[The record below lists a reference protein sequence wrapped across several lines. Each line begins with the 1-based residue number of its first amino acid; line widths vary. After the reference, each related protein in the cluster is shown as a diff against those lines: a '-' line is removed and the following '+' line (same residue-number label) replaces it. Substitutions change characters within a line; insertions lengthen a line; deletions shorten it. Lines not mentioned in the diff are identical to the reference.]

1 MKIKNFKA
9 ENFRNIESCSVDFSD
24 GVNVI
29 EGMNA
34 QGKTNLL
41 EAVYFMSSGRSFR
54 RASDP
59 DMIMKDKKYSKISI
73 EFSDSCRE
81 KQTIEVE
88 FFGDKLRKVY
98 KNRVP
103 IGRMSELIGT
113 FRAVLFCPEHISIVR
128 DGPAVRRG
136 FIDSAIS
143 QLDRSYMYELQ
154 RYAKILSE
162 RNALIKNCRV
172 PGGDRFFAETVE
184 AWSKQ
189 LAVSAAEITLKRIE
203 YAERISEYVEKFF
216 VEMNENVG
224 ADEKPEIFYVSSAYP
239 PSASLELHR
248 SFHRSFNK
256 KYHESGAND
265 AEEIFKENV
274 KDNTVSNAESRAE
287 TDTQITEITEIPEIT
302 EITEI
307 TEIQENNP
315 ATERDP
321 EKNSSEKLSEN
332 SDNSENSENSEEKNA
347 AAEKF
352 DRKTLEK
359 RYYELLMG
367 AHDREIAAGSTLFG
381 CHKDDIEIR
390 LNGLSARNFASQG
403 QQRSLALAIKLA
415 EGAVSGD
422 VSGEYPVFFLDDL
435 LSELDCR
442 RKAYILREVRGRQVI
457 ITTCEAVVKNELS
470 EKVFS
475 EGKMSD
481 EIVSEKNAPQFKVI
495 HAEHGRFSVRE

>member
-1 MKIKNFKA
+1 MKIKKFKA
-9 ENFRNIESCSVDFSD
+9 ENFRNIENCSVDFSD

-88 FFGDKLRKVY
+88 FFGDKMRKVY

-154 RYAKILSE
+154 KYAKILSE
-162 RNALIKNCRV
+162 RNALIKNCRI
-172 PGGDRFFAETVE
+172 PGGDRFFAETID

-189 LAVSAAEITLKRIE
+189 LAESAAEITSKRIE
-203 YAERISEYVEKFF
+203 YTERISEYVEKFF

-239 PSASLELHR
+239 PGASLE
-248 SFHRSFNK
+248 FHRNGAYSC
-256 KYHESGAND
+256 HETSS
-265 AEEIFKENV
+265 K
-274 KDNTVSNAESRAE
+274 SESE
-287 TDTQITEITEIPEIT
+287 SSESPEL
-302 EITEI
+302 
-307 TEIQENNP
+307 P
-315 ATERDP
+315 V
-321 EKNSSEKLSEN
+321 SSEKKQDEISKKIELV
-332 SDNSENSENSEEKNA
+332 
-347 AAEKF
+347 EKF
-352 DRKTLEK
+352 DKKTLEK
-359 RYYELLMG
+359 RYCELLMG

-422 VSGEYPVFFLDDL
+422 VSGEYPVFLLDDL
-435 LSELDCR
+435 LSELDFR

-457 ITTCEAVVKNELS
+457 ITTCETIAGQGSFSENEFS
-470 EKVFS
+470 EKTL
-475 EGKMSD
+475 
-481 EIVSEKNAPQFKVI
+481 PQFKII
-495 HAEHGRFSVRE
+495 HAHHGEFSNPE

>member
-1 MKIKNFKA
+1 MKIREFRA
-9 ENFRNIESCSVDFSD
+9 ENFRNIESCSVEFSD

-59 DMIMKDKKYSKISI
+59 DMIMKDKRYSKISI

-154 RYAKILSE
+154 KYAKILSE

-189 LAVSAAEITLKRIE
+189 LAESAAEITFKRIQYTE
-203 YAERISEYVEKFF
+203 KISEYVEKFF

-239 PSASLELHR
+239 PGTSLDFHRNGAYHNSETKANEFAKESTENPEHTESGESSGSPENTENTESEESLRVDKSLE
-248 SFHRSFNK
+248 SS
-256 KYHESGAND
+256 ES
-265 AEEIFKENV
+265 
-274 KDNTVSNAESRAE
+274 SESLE
-287 TDTQITEITEIPEIT
+287 SEKSPEI
-302 EITEI
+302 
-307 TEIQENNP
+307 
-315 ATERDP
+315 
-321 EKNSSEKLSEN
+321 EKSSESLKSKKIET
-332 SDNSENSENSEEKNA
+332 
-347 AAEKF
+347 AEKF
-352 DRKTLEK
+352 DKKALEK

-390 LNGLSARNFASQG
+390 LNGLSARNFVSQG

-422 VSGEYPVFFLDDL
+422 VSGEYPVFLLDDL
-435 LSELDCR
+435 LSELDAR

-457 ITTCEAVVKNELS
+457 ITTCETVSTAGSFSSDVMPSNDMAS
-470 EKVFS
+470 E
-475 EGKMSD
+475 EALT
-481 EIVSEKNAPQFKVI
+481 EKTFPQFRVI
-495 HAEHGRFSVRE
+495 HAHHGEFSAQEQLP

>member
-154 RYAKILSE
+154 KYAKILSE

-189 LAVSAAEITLKRIE
+189 LAESAAEITLKRIE

-239 PSASLELHR
+239 PSTSLELHR
-248 SFHRSFNK
+248 SFHRSFHK
-256 KYHESGAND
+256 RSGAND
-265 AEEIFKENV
+265 SEKIAVNNAEENAEVNV
-274 KDNTVSNAESRAE
+274 EEKAVSNAESRAD
-287 TDTQITEITEIPEIT
+287 TDTQITKIPENNSKNDS
-302 EITEI
+302 
-307 TEIQENNP
+307 EN
-315 ATERDP
+315 DP
-321 EKNSSEKLSEN
+321 ETEKNSEKDL
-332 SDNSENSENSEEKNA
+332 NA

-457 ITTCEAVVKNELS
+457 ITTCEDISPEDTLTGKPVTEETVQEKTETEESVTEEFVTEEAVQKETPP
-470 EKVFS
+470 K
-475 EGKMSD
+475 
-481 EIVSEKNAPQFKVI
+481 FKVI
-495 HAEHGRFSVRE
+495 HAEHGEFSVRE